1 MARGHKT
8 KIVSGKHGGHMKKGR
23 RKKGHKKGRHKK

>member
-8 KIVSGKHGGHMKKGR
+8 KIVSGHKKGHMKKR
-23 RKKGHKKGRHKK
+23 RKGRGRKSKGLKR